1 MEMTCKKFVDISRF
15 KTSYMDG
22 FRKGDFIVVQE
33 KIDGA
38 NAAIR
43 TDGTNVYAQSRKNIL
58 SADNTLRGFYEF
70 VQALDKERVIE
81 VLGDDIILFGEWLVP
96 HSVKYP
102 EDKYQKFYAYD
113 AYCISTQRYLPQGNV
128 KELAEKLGLPCVH
141 TFYAGAFNGWEEITP
156 LVGKTAM
163 GGEYGEGV
171 VVKNQTRLLEGVK
184 MDNKLPP
191 YVKIVCEKFTE
202 TKGHRD
208 VKPVD
213 PAAVAEAERQKSL
226 VATIVTP
233 ARIEK
238 LINKMV
244 DEDIIPYEWDEKNM
258 GTIAKHL
265 GKAVYEDC
273 VKEENDIVEAVGKT
287 FGKIASSM
295 AMGYVKKMLEE
306 R

>member
-58 SADNTLRGFYEF
+58 STDNTLRGFYDF
-70 VQALDKERVIE
+70 VQALDKEKIIE

-102 EDKYQKFYAYD
+102 DDKYHKFYAYD
-113 AYCISTQRYLPQGNV
+113 AYCISTQRYLPQGRV
-128 KELAEKLGLPCVH
+128 KKLAEKLGLPCVH
-141 TFYAGAFNGWEEITP
+141 TFYAGAFDGWDKITA

-184 MDNKLPP
+184 MDDKLPP
-191 YVKIVCEKFTE
+191 YVKIVCERFAE
-202 TKGHRD
+202 TKGHKD
-208 VKPVD
+208 SKPVN
-213 PAAVAEAERQKSL
+213 PEKIKEAERAKSL

-233 ARIEK
+233 ARVEK
-238 LINKMV
+238 LVNKMV
-244 DEDIIPYEWDEKNM
+244 DEDIIPYEWDEKDM
-258 GTIAKHL
+258 GIIAKNL
-265 GKAVYEDC
+265 GKAVYIDC
-273 VKEENDIVEAVGKT
+273 VKEEPDVVAEVGNT
-287 FGKIASSM
+287 FGKIASSL
-295 AMGYVKKMLEE
+295 AMGYVKKMLK
-306 R
+306 